1 MHSHGVSP
9 PPLLRPTGMKL
20 GPPLGHLKHSVLLQG
35 KPETPAREPVL
46 ADNSHGVSA
55 PPLLADNGHRVSA
68 PPLPESLYWLIIVTE

>member
-1 MHSHGVSP
+1 MKLGPPLGHPMHSHGVSP

-55 PPLLADNGHRVSA
+55 PPLLCQRACTG
-68 PPLPESLYWLIIVTE
+68 